1 MQKLFCNFTP
11 YIMRRWSG
19 FIRGTLIVWNERSEM
34 LLAEGIKIKMSTL
47 QNVTTHILDFL
58 YLCYAGHSGWD

>member
-1 MQKLFCNFTP
+1 
-11 YIMRRWSG
+11 
-19 FIRGTLIVWNERSEM
+19 M